1 MASIQDPK
9 GPLRLRDDDLVADTI
24 LERAS
29 DWTSSTQ
36 LLLALLK
43 RHLMEMSLPL
53 ANQVLMAALKQ
64 HDHPNMDKWLE
75 FLGKNGLK
83 EVSFCSNFWSFGRET
98 FGNGVKVAKII
109 ANQSEA
115 QFVTSSIIPK
125 KTKVPKP
132 RS

>member
-1 MASIQDPK
+1 MTFKSFEKQTLISISILGLASIQDPK

-83 EVSFCSNFWSFGRET
+83 EVSFLFKLLVFFGM
-98 FGNGVKVAKII
+98 IDD
-109 ANQSEA
+109 
-115 QFVTSSIIPK
+115 VTNCASD
-125 KTKVPKP
+125 
-132 RS
+132 